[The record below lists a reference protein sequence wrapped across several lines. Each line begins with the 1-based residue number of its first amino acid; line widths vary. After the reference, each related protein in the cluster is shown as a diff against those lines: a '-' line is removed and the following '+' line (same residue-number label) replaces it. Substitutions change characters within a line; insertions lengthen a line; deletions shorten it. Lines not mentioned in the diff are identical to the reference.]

1 MNFAFFQENI
11 LELRTQRNGLVI
23 LAAILL
29 LNNLILSGGIFYKRE
44 RTILVPPK
52 ITKPFWVRGNQVSKE
67 YLTEMGA
74 YLSKLFLDLSPS
86 SVSYNHGVL
95 LTYATP
101 EVYGALKKQLL
112 KEAEEYTKLQLST
125 HFKPIEITANP
136 DTCEVTIKGTMS
148 SYVAGKH
155 IRDSQET
162 VVMRF
167 THRDAGLLLESVKQN
182 GSVAVMQYR
191 RNKEEEKLC

>member
-1 MNFAFFQENI
+1 MNFGFFQENI
-11 LELRTQRNGLVI
+11 LELRTQRNGLGI
-23 LAAILL
+23 LAGLLL
-29 LNNLILSGGIFYKRE
+29 LNNLILSVGIFYKRE

-52 ITKPFWVRGNQVSKE
+52 ITKPFWVQGSYVSKE

-95 LTYATP
+95 LSYATP
-101 EVYGALKKQLL
+101 EAYGALKKQLL

-125 HFKPIEITANP
+125 HFKPREITAKP
-136 DTCEVTIKGTMS
+136 DTCEVTIKGSLS

-162 VVMRF
+162 VVIQF
-167 THRDAGLLLESVKQN
+167 THRDAGLQVSEVRYQESGK
-182 GSVAVMQYR
+182 
-191 RNKEEEKLC
+191 